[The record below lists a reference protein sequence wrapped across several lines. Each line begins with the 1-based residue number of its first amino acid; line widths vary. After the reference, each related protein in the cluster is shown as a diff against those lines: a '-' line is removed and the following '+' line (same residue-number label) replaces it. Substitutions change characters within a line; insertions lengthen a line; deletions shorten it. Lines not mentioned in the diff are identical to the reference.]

1 MATRKRTTKR
11 TTKSKSRRRSS
22 KKQTPWI
29 DELFAT
35 LSRPEV
41 IGLALVAVSA
51 LTLLSLV
58 TPSRGQVL
66 GPWVDGLTWLVGI
79 GVWGL
84 PVVTGMIGLWIVVLN
99 IERTPDIPW
108 QRPVG
113 LLLMLLAWLLG
124 ASLALTPAARVQAL
138 GTTVGGGALGN
149 EMALALEQTV
159 GGMAG
164 WLFVVALVVGGLV
177 LLTDRLLVDGLA
189 ALWQEFDDWR
199 HMTRAQRMDP
209 SLRPD
214 VPVPDGVL
222 PWHKQLVERMRIWWA
237 GRHEGEAGY
246 RREVYTQPGL
256 AYDDFANP
264 PSNLVAPE
272 PPPHEASPR
281 GRRGQRDALRETQ
294 ALYDATGES
303 NDQFG
308 DAGNNVTQ
316 SSSVAQSVNERMGNA
331 LTESLS
337 GGEMLTPRI
346 VGSQE
351 WALPS
356 TGNMLEDWDRR
367 VDSDS
372 RIRDQGRLIQDTLEN
387 FGIPSSF
394 EGAYKGPAV
403 TQYLIKPGYTERV
416 VRGEIRR
423 TKVKVAKIAG
433 LSNDLALALAAA
445 NVRIEAPIP
454 GTSYVGVEVP
464 NQESNIVGL
473 KELMESE
480 KFQSLDAERLRIALG
495 EDVKGQSI
503 VSDLTKMPHL
513 LIAGAT
519 GSGKSAG
526 INSILSCLLLTHTP
540 DSLRLLMVDPKMV
553 ELSVYN
559 GIPHLLS
566 PVVTE
571 VDKAAGVLY
580 WAVKEM
586 ERRYTIF
593 SKAGARDLPRYNK
606 YLESKNEKPLPYIV
620 VIIDE
625 MADLMMAAPEEV
637 EKYVCRLAQ
646 MARAVG
652 IHLIIATQRPSVN
665 VITGLIKA
673 NFPARIAFAVTSQI
687 DSRVILD
694 IPGAERLLGK
704 GDMLFMSPD
713 ASKLER
719 LQGSWVGDSEIQRI
733 VQYWKGIRQY
743 GGGLGESGPGDAAFG
758 VNDPFG
764 SSSPAESALYDLPQ
778 GSAPGDVSVDLAL
791 QPNAQGKT
799 QPFTP
804 KPAPKS
810 AKSNPRTQPLTT
822 STTVPVLPDPFQD
835 STQAPLLEQVEQMQK
850 EEARDNLFDEAV
862 RVVQAK
868 GRGSVSL
875 LQRELRIG
883 YNRASRLV
891 DDLEEAGVLGPDQ
904 GGSRGRDVLVGGTG
918 GGSQRAQP
926 QGRELDK
933 EMPAPRIIGG
943 DADDVEEGAP
953 RVWF

>member
-11 TTKSKSRRRSS
+11 TTKSKSRRRAS

-35 LSRPEV
+35 LARPEV
-41 IGLALVAVSA
+41 IGLALVIVSA
-51 LTLLSLV
+51 FTLLSLI
-58 TPSRGQVL
+58 TPSRGQVM
-66 GPWVDGLTWLVGI
+66 GPWVEGLTWLVGI
-79 GVWGL
+79 SVWGL
-84 PVVTGMIGLWIVVLN
+84 PVVTGMIGLWIVVLH

-159 GGMAG
+159 GGLAG
-164 WLFVVALVVGGLV
+164 WLFVIALVVGGLV

-189 ALWQEFDDWR
+189 ALWQEFDEWR
-199 HMTRAQRMDP
+199 HTTRAQRMDP

-222 PWHKQLVERMRIWWA
+222 PWHKQLAERVRLWWA
-237 GRHEGEAGY
+237 GRNEREAGY

-256 AYDDFANP
+256 DYDDFANP
-264 PSNLVAPE
+264 PSNLVPPE
-272 PPPHEASPR
+272 PPPYETTR
-281 GRRGQRDALRETQ
+281 GGRRQPDALRETQ
-294 ALYDATGES
+294 ALYDATSGS
-303 NDQFG
+303 SDQSG
-308 DAGNNVTQ
+308 SAENNVTQ
-316 SSSVAQSVNERMGNA
+316 SSGVAQSVNQRMGHA
-331 LTESLS
+331 LTESLG

-356 TGNMLEDWDRR
+356 TGKMLEDWDRR

-372 RIRDQGRLIQDTLEN
+372 RIRDQGRLIQETLEN

-416 VRGEIRR
+416 VRGETRR

-433 LSNDLALALAAA
+433 LANDLALALAAS

-593 SKAGARDLPRYNK
+593 SKAGARDLPRYNT

-743 GGGLGESGPGDAAFG
+743 SGFGDADFG
-758 VNDPFG
+758 ADDPFG
-764 SSSPAESALYDLPQ
+764 SSSPAESALYDLPR
-778 GSAPGDVSVDLAL
+778 GSAPGDVAVDLAL
-791 QPNAQGKT
+791 QPSAQGKT
-799 QPFTP
+799 QPFAP
-804 KPAPKS
+804 KPPPKS

-822 STTVPVLPDPFQD
+822 STTVPVLPDPFQG

-862 RVVQAK
+862 RVVQQK

-904 GGSRGRDVLVGGTG
+904 GGSRGRDVLVGGAG

-926 QGRELDK
+926 AEE
-933 EMPAPRIIGG
+933 EMPAPRIIGEEVG
-943 DADDVEEGAP
+943 DVDEGAP

>member
-11 TTKSKSRRRSS
+11 TTKSKSRRRAS

-35 LSRPEV
+35 LARPEV
-41 IGLALVAVSA
+41 IGLALVIVSA
-51 LTLLSLV
+51 FTLLSLI
-58 TPSRGQVL
+58 TPSRGQVM
-66 GPWVDGLTWLVGI
+66 GPWVEGLTWLVGI

-84 PVVTGMIGLWIVVLN
+84 PVVTGMIGLWIVVLH
-99 IERTPDIPW
+99 IERTPDIP
-108 QRPVG
+108 
-113 LLLMLLAWLLG
+113 LAAAG
-124 ASLALTPAARVQAL
+124 GPAAHAAGVAA
-138 GTTVGGGALGN
+138 GCIAGADAGGARAG
-149 EMALALEQTV
+149 ARHD
-159 GGMAG
+159 GGRRRTGQRDGAG
-164 WLFVVALVVGGLV
+164 AGADRGRPRRVALCDCAGRGRPGAADGPAAGRRHRRAVAGIR
-177 LLTDRLLVDGLA
+177 RLATHDA
-189 ALWQEFDDWR
+189 
-199 HMTRAQRMDP
+199 RAQRMDP

-222 PWHKQLVERMRIWWA
+222 PWHKQLAERVRLWWA
-237 GRHEGEAGY
+237 GRNEREAGY

-256 AYDDFANP
+256 GYDDFANP
-264 PSNLVAPE
+264 PSNLVPPE
-272 PPPHEASPR
+272 PPPYETTR
-281 GRRGQRDALRETQ
+281 GGRRRPDALRETE
-294 ALYDATGES
+294 ALYDATGGSSQVGSAE
-303 NDQFG
+303 
-308 DAGNNVTQ
+308 NNVTQ
-316 SSSVAQSVNERMGNA
+316 SGVAQSVNQRMGNA
-331 LTESLS
+331 LTESLG

-356 TGNMLEDWDRR
+356 TGKMLEDWDRR

-372 RIRDQGRLIQDTLEN
+372 RIRDQGRLIQETLEN

-416 VRGEIRR
+416 VRGETRR

-433 LSNDLALALAAA
+433 LANDLALALAAS

-743 GGGLGESGPGDAAFG
+743 SGFGDAGFG
-758 VNDPFG
+758 ADDPFG
-764 SSSPAESALYDLPQ
+764 SSSPAESALYDLPR
-778 GSAPGDVSVDLAL
+778 GSAPGDVAVDLAL
-791 QPNAQGKT
+791 QPSAQGKT

-822 STTVPVLPDPFQD
+822 STTVPVMPDPFQG

-862 RVVQAK
+862 RVVQQK

-904 GGSRGRDVLVGGTG
+904 GGSRGRDVLVGGPS
-918 GGSQRAQP
+918 GGSQPRQSAD
-926 QGRELDK
+926 E
-933 EMPAPRIIGG
+933 EMPAPRIIGEET
-943 DADDVEEGAP
+943 DDVDEGAP